1 MILTLMLYRYLHNLC
16 FSLTFILS
24 HLKLVLI
31 LWDTLWCLYRLPD
44 SPVRFSL
51 WITQL
56 LCSPFSANPAKSSF
70 FILPPACSFH
80 TNNVQAEYD
89 IRVLMFWAGD
99 IEGPL
104 CSRHFLS
111 SAFCSSILL
120 CQIWF
125 LHYLWLL
132 YLQIPLLA
140 HFLSQN
146 LNQPSSTSL
155 LLKNFHMLLPRDW
168 QALPSQAFF
177 ICVLWTLFFFNNTYC
192 SKSLCRSGGF
202 KCWSLF
208 LSLSLMELLCAL
220 QQITLTFALSDLLR
234 WQVFEARTASYSL
247 FLWCQSDFHN
257 SNK

>member
-1 MILTLMLYRYLHNLC
+1 MLYRYLHNLC

-31 LWDTLWCLYRLPD
+31 LWDTLGRLDHLPD
-44 SPVRFSL
+44 SPIRFSL

-80 TNNVQAEYD
+80 TNVQAEYD

-104 CSRHFLS
+104 CSTHFLS
-111 SAFCSSILL
+111 STFCSSILL

-168 QALPSQAFF
+168 QDLPSQAFF
-177 ICVLWTLFFFNNTYC
+177 ICVLWTLCF
-192 SKSLCRSGGF
+192 SLMTPTALNPFVGQEV
-202 KCWSLF
+202 
-208 LSLSLMELLCAL
+208 LSADLYFCLSLMELLCAL

-247 FLWCQSDFHN
+247 FLWCQSEFHN